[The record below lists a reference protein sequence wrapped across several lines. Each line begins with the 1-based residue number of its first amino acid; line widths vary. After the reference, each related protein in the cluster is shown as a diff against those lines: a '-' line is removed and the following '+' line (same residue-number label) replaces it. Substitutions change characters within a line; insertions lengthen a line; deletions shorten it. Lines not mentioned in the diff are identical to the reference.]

1 MSESGDLRRDMGGMQ
16 DDILRQR
23 ADSLAAEQAE
33 TADEKRED
41 VLLFSLGEESYG
53 VRIGQ
58 VREIYNEYAITPI
71 PCVPDFIV
79 GVINIRGEIVSV
91 TDLSKLMGAGGAAAT
106 ASEGEQPLV
115 IVVAEGPVCTALMV
129 DAIGAIV
136 QIASGAVEP
145 PLAVADKVQSDYVS
159 GEFYAGGQLVALVSI
174 GRILTPV
181 GGDQAG
187 TKAS

>member
-1 MSESGDLRRDMGGMQ
+1 VSDPGDLRRSTGGML

-23 ADSLAAEQAE
+23 AESLAAEQAQS
-33 TADEKRED
+33 ADEMHDD

-91 TDLSKLMGAGGAAAT
+91 TDLSKLMGAGGAVEPE
-106 ASEGEQPLV
+106 SEGEQPPV

-136 QIASGAVEP
+136 QIARGAVEP
-145 PLAVADKVQSDYVS
+145 PLAVADKVQSEYVA
-159 GEFYAGGQLVALVSI
+159 GEFYTGGQLVALVGI

-181 GGDQAG
+181 GGE
-187 TKAS
+187 